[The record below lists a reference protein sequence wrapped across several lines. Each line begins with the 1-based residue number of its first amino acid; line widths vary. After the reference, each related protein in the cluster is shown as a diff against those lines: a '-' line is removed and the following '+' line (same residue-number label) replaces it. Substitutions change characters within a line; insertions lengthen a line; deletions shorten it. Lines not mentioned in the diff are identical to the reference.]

1 MQEFV
6 EKYLNSS
13 KAFYKAIE
21 NRKNALIELVA
32 ECQTRFANGIVEF
45 ENNCPQ
51 FYNVCSE
58 DYEIIAA
65 ARVTNGVLE
74 LNSDEDNLD
83 DEGYWFV
90 PDDYGN
96 LDYEEFVESLLEVTE
111 NRNTKMWDEWF
122 ETLLIRELVS
132 TEEFYHVWEDYSC
145 TCPQGFADVCEDIW
159 YNGWSNEDREEF
171 YKKYKDVFRK

>member
-1 MQEFV
+1 MQELI

-13 KAFYKAIE
+13 KAFYRAME
-21 NRKNALIELVA
+21 NRKNAIIELVA
-32 ECQTRFANGIVEF
+32 ECQTRFPNGIVEF
-45 ENNCPQ
+45 DNNCPS

-58 DYEIIAA
+58 EYETIAA

-90 PDDYGN
+90 PDDYGK
-96 LDYEEFVESLLEVTE
+96 LEYEDFVAILIEVTK

-122 ETLLIRELVS
+122 EALLTRELVG

-159 YNGWSNEDREEF
+159 YNGWSDEDRERF